1 MPSAANLGNLKDDLE
16 VFNNYLGVN
25 DEKVIS
31 MPVPSNN
38 KLPSVSKLPAAEEG
52 DSIKVLTE
60 ENLKLKEELDET
72 RKELQKIK
80 EEEIS
85 NWEKEL
91 AKEKELFKSFR
102 IEKENSSNE
111 KVAELEKKLKETEEK
126 VKVLTSEISEL
137 KMKHTQ
143 KVQSL
148 TQSHEK
154 ELQSLQDLLKS
165 AKGQTERL
173 EVLEREKGKLESE
186 IKRLNEDFEKERKFM
201 ENEVKL
207 VEDMA
212 VNAKMQYAEISME
225 RDRFQFKY
233 QKAIKEAKKLGV
245 ELKV

>member
-1 MPSAANLGNLKDDLE
+1 ME
-16 VFNNYLGVN
+16 
-25 DEKVIS
+25 
-31 MPVPSNN
+31 
-38 KLPSVSKLPAAEEG
+38 
-52 DSIKVLTE
+52 
-60 ENLKLKEELDET
+60 
-72 RKELQKIK
+72 R
-80 EEEIS
+80 
-85 NWEKEL
+85 
-91 AKEKELFKSFR
+91 
-102 IEKENSSNE
+102 
-111 KVAELEKKLKETEEK
+111 KLKETEEK

-143 KVQSL
+143 KVQTI

-154 ELQSLQDLLKS
+154 ELQSLQELLKS

-173 EVLEREKGKLESE
+173 EVLEREKIKLESE
-186 IKRLNEDFEKERKFM
+186 NKRINEDFEKERKFM

-207 VEDMA
+207 VEEMA